1 MKYGIYNAYWTH
13 EWSADYE
20 SSLDAAKAA
29 SVFAANGDL
38 DEAGFYSG
46 AWANTPIPVILVGT
60 TSGTGSE
67 MTRVAVL
74 TDSRGRKHS
83 IKHDL
88 LSPALSFGDSRGK
101 EIGMP
106 MDKLRRVVI
115 GTAIFTV
122 APALAIVI
130 SVISLSK
137 KLGIPLP
144 WMRLSVVGAITYET
158 PAAANALSAM
168 GLEWADIMELT
179 ATQYV
184 TVAAVMTM
192 GIMVG
197 IWLVPVVG
205 KRLISGMI
213 NLEKRDKKW
222 GEIFSAALFLGMI
235 SAFLGYVFDSEAST
249 LSAATLR
256 RSERFPFRLLSFC
269 RQQYHSQRPWEDSCC
284 CG

>member
-1 MKYGIYNAYWTH
+1 MQFYVNHPVLFLLAGIIVLIVLAQ
-13 EWSADYE
+13 
-20 SSLDAAKAA
+20 SLFFLRKA
-29 SVFAANGDL
+29 
-38 DEAGFYSG
+38 
-46 AWANTPIPVILVGT
+46 W
-60 TSGTGSE
+60 
-67 MTRVAVL
+67 R
-74 TDSRGRKHS
+74 
-83 IKHDL
+83 
-88 LSPALSFGDSRGK
+88 RGK

-168 GLEWADIMELT
+168 GLEWADILELT

-235 SAFLGYVFDSEAST
+235 SAFLGYVFDDFT
-249 LSAATLR
+249 DIFHGDLRGLIPPLVMFVSAAMMGICGLAMKKLNWRWMNDYALPISLLAGMFSAIPITA
-256 RSERFPFRLLSFC
+256 LLS
-269 RQQYHSQRPWEDSCC
+269 
-284 CG
+284 

>member
-1 MKYGIYNAYWTH
+1 MNL
-13 EWSADYE
+13 E
-20 SSLDAAKAA
+20 
-29 SVFAANGDL
+29 
-38 DEAGFYSG
+38 FYV
-46 AWANTPIPVILVGT
+46 NHPVLY
-60 TSGTGSE
+60 
-67 MTRVAVL
+67 
-74 TDSRGRKHS
+74 
-83 IKHDL
+83 L
-88 LSPALSFGDSRGK
+88 LSGIIVLSVLAQSFFFLRKAWRRGK

-106 MDKLRRVVI
+106 MDKLKRVAI
-115 GTAIFTV
+115 GTAVFTV

-137 KLGIPLP
+137 KLGVPLP

-168 GLEWADIMELT
+168 GLEWAEITNLT

-205 KRLISGMI
+205 KKIIGGMI

-222 GEIFSAALFLGMI
+222 GDIFSASLFLGMI
-235 SAFLGYVFDSEAST
+235 SAFLGYVFDDFTDIFHGNLRGLIPPLVMLVSALVMGLCGLALKKLNWKWMNDYALPISLLVGMISAIPIT
-249 LSAATLR
+249 VWLS
-256 RSERFPFRLLSFC
+256 
-269 RQQYHSQRPWEDSCC
+269 
-284 CG
+284 

>member
-1 MKYGIYNAYWTH
+1 MQFQVNHPVLFLLAGIIV
-13 EWSADYE
+13 
-20 SSLDAAKAA
+20 L
-29 SVFAANGDL
+29 
-38 DEAGFYSG
+38 
-46 AWANTPIPVILVGT
+46 
-60 TSGTGSE
+60 
-67 MTRVAVL
+67 AVL
-74 TDSRGRKHS
+74 AQSVYF
-83 IKHDL
+83 L
-88 LSPALSFGDSRGK
+88 LKAWRHGK
-101 EIGMP
+101 KIGMP
-106 MDKLRRVVI
+106 MDKLKRI
-115 GTAIFTV
+115 ALSTAIFTV

-168 GLEWADIMELT
+168 GLEWAEITSLT

-205 KRLISGMI
+205 KRLIGGMI

-235 SAFLGYVFDSEAST
+235 SAFLGYVFDDFTSVFHGDTSGLIPPLVMLCSALTMGICALAMKKLHWRWMNDYALPISLLVGM
-249 LSAATLR
+249 LSAIPITAWL
-256 RSERFPFRLLSFC
+256 
-269 RQQYHSQRPWEDSCC
+269 
-284 CG
+284 G

>member
-1 MKYGIYNAYWTH
+1 MQFQVNHPVLFLLAGIIV
-13 EWSADYE
+13 
-20 SSLDAAKAA
+20 L
-29 SVFAANGDL
+29 
-38 DEAGFYSG
+38 
-46 AWANTPIPVILVGT
+46 
-60 TSGTGSE
+60 
-67 MTRVAVL
+67 AVL
-74 TDSRGRKHS
+74 AQSVYF
-83 IKHDL
+83 L
-88 LSPALSFGDSRGK
+88 LKAWRHGK

-106 MDKLRRVVI
+106 MDKLKRI
-115 GTAIFTV
+115 ALSTAIFTV

-168 GLEWADIMELT
+168 GLEWAEITSLT

-205 KRLISGMI
+205 KRLIGGMI

-235 SAFLGYVFDSEAST
+235 SAFLGYVFDDFTSVFHGDTSGLIPPLVMLCSALTMGICALAMKKLHWRWMNDYALPISLLVGM
-249 LSAATLR
+249 LSAIPITAWL
-256 RSERFPFRLLSFC
+256 
-269 RQQYHSQRPWEDSCC
+269 
-284 CG
+284 G

>member
-1 MKYGIYNAYWTH
+1 MQFYVNHPVLFLLAGIIVLIVLAQ
-13 EWSADYE
+13 
-20 SSLDAAKAA
+20 SLFFLRKA
-29 SVFAANGDL
+29 
-38 DEAGFYSG
+38 
-46 AWANTPIPVILVGT
+46 W
-60 TSGTGSE
+60 
-67 MTRVAVL
+67 R
-74 TDSRGRKHS
+74 
-83 IKHDL
+83 
-88 LSPALSFGDSRGK
+88 RGK

-168 GLEWADIMELT
+168 GLEWANILELT

-205 KRLISGMI
+205 KKLISGMI

-235 SAFLGYVFDSEAST
+235 SAFLGYVFDDFT
-249 LSAATLR
+249 DIFHGDLRGLIPPLVMLVSAAMMGICALAMKKLNWR
-256 RSERFPFRLLSFC
+256 WMNDYALPISLLAGMISAI
-269 RQQYHSQRPWEDSCC
+269 PITALL
-284 CG
+284 G

>member
-1 MKYGIYNAYWTH
+1 MQFYVNHPVLYLLAGIIVLIVLAQ
-13 EWSADYE
+13 
-20 SSLDAAKAA
+20 SLFFLLKA
-29 SVFAANGDL
+29 
-38 DEAGFYSG
+38 
-46 AWANTPIPVILVGT
+46 W
-60 TSGTGSE
+60 
-67 MTRVAVL
+67 R
-74 TDSRGRKHS
+74 H
-83 IKHDL
+83 
-88 LSPALSFGDSRGK
+88 GK

-115 GTAIFTV
+115 GTAIFTI

-168 GLEWADIMELT
+168 GLEWAKIQELT

-184 TVAAVMTM
+184 TVASVMTM

-205 KRLISGMI
+205 KKLISGMI

-235 SAFLGYVFDSEAST
+235 SAFLGYVFDDFT
-249 LSAATLR
+249 DIFHGDLHGLIPPLVMLVSAAMMGICALAMKKLNWR
-256 RSERFPFRLLSFC
+256 WMNDYALPISLLTGMISAI
-269 RQQYHSQRPWEDSCC
+269 PITALL
-284 CG
+284 G

>member
-1 MKYGIYNAYWTH
+1 MQFQVNHPVLFLLAGIIV
-13 EWSADYE
+13 
-20 SSLDAAKAA
+20 L
-29 SVFAANGDL
+29 
-38 DEAGFYSG
+38 
-46 AWANTPIPVILVGT
+46 
-60 TSGTGSE
+60 
-67 MTRVAVL
+67 AVL
-74 TDSRGRKHS
+74 AQSVYF
-83 IKHDL
+83 L
-88 LSPALSFGDSRGK
+88 LKAWRHGK

-106 MDKLRRVVI
+106 MDKLKRI
-115 GTAIFTV
+115 ALSTAIFTV

-144 WMRLSVVGAITYET
+144 SMRLSVVGAITYET

-168 GLEWADIMELT
+168 GLEWAEITSLT

-205 KRLISGMI
+205 KRLIGGMI

-235 SAFLGYVFDSEAST
+235 SAFLGYVFDDFTSVFHGDTSGLIPPLVMLCSALTMGICALAMKKLHWRWMNDYALPISLLVGM
-249 LSAATLR
+249 LSAIPITA
-256 RSERFPFRLLSFC
+256 
-269 RQQYHSQRPWEDSCC
+269 WI
-284 CG
+284 G

>member
-1 MKYGIYNAYWTH
+1 MQFYVNHPVLFLLAGIIVLIVLAQ
-13 EWSADYE
+13 
-20 SSLDAAKAA
+20 SLFFLRKA
-29 SVFAANGDL
+29 
-38 DEAGFYSG
+38 
-46 AWANTPIPVILVGT
+46 W
-60 TSGTGSE
+60 
-67 MTRVAVL
+67 R
-74 TDSRGRKHS
+74 
-83 IKHDL
+83 
-88 LSPALSFGDSRGK
+88 RGK

-168 GLEWADIMELT
+168 GLEWADILELT

-235 SAFLGYVFDSEAST
+235 SAFLGYVFDDFT
-249 LSAATLR
+249 DIFHGDLRGLIPPLVMFVSAAMMGICGLAMKKLNWRWMNDYALPISLLAGMISAMPITA
-256 RSERFPFRLLSFC
+256 LLS
-269 RQQYHSQRPWEDSCC
+269 
-284 CG
+284 

>member
-1 MKYGIYNAYWTH
+1 MEFQVNHPILFLLAGGIV
-13 EWSADYE
+13 
-20 SSLDAAKAA
+20 L
-29 SVFAANGDL
+29 
-38 DEAGFYSG
+38 
-46 AWANTPIPVILVGT
+46 
-60 TSGTGSE
+60 
-67 MTRVAVL
+67 AVL
-74 TDSRGRKHS
+74 AQSLFFLRKAWRH
-83 IKHDL
+83 
-88 LSPALSFGDSRGK
+88 GK

-106 MDKLRRVVI
+106 MDKLRRVAL
-115 GTAIFTV
+115 GTAVFTV

-168 GLEWADIMELT
+168 GLEWAEIRELT

-184 TVAAVMTM
+184 TVSAVMTM

-205 KRLISGMI
+205 KKIIGGML

-235 SAFLGYVFDSEAST
+235 SAFLGYVFDDFTDIFHGDLRGLIPPLVMLVSASVMGLCGLALKKLNWRWMNDYALP
-249 LSAATLR
+249 LSLLIGMIAAIPITAAL
-256 RSERFPFRLLSFC
+256 
-269 RQQYHSQRPWEDSCC
+269 
-284 CG
+284 G

>member
-1 MKYGIYNAYWTH
+1 MQFYVNHPVLFMLAGIIVLIVLAQ
-13 EWSADYE
+13 
-20 SSLDAAKAA
+20 SLFFFRKA
-29 SVFAANGDL
+29 
-38 DEAGFYSG
+38 
-46 AWANTPIPVILVGT
+46 W
-60 TSGTGSE
+60 
-67 MTRVAVL
+67 R
-74 TDSRGRKHS
+74 
-83 IKHDL
+83 
-88 LSPALSFGDSRGK
+88 RGK

-106 MDKLRRVVI
+106 MVKLRRVVI
-115 GTAIFTV
+115 GTAIFTI

-168 GLEWADIMELT
+168 GLEWAKIQELT

-205 KRLISGMI
+205 KKLINGMI

-235 SAFLGYVFDSEAST
+235 SAFLGYVFDDFT
-249 LSAATLR
+249 DIFRGDLRGLIPPLVMLVSAAMMGICALAMKKLNWR
-256 RSERFPFRLLSFC
+256 WMNDYALPISLLAGMISAI
-269 RQQYHSQRPWEDSCC
+269 PITALL
-284 CG
+284 G

>member
-1 MKYGIYNAYWTH
+1 MQFYVNHPVLFLLAGIIVLIVLAQ
-13 EWSADYE
+13 
-20 SSLDAAKAA
+20 SLFFLRKA
-29 SVFAANGDL
+29 
-38 DEAGFYSG
+38 
-46 AWANTPIPVILVGT
+46 W
-60 TSGTGSE
+60 
-67 MTRVAVL
+67 R
-74 TDSRGRKHS
+74 
-83 IKHDL
+83 
-88 LSPALSFGDSRGK
+88 RGK

-137 KLGIPLP
+137 KLGVALP

-168 GLEWADIMELT
+168 GLEWADILELT

-235 SAFLGYVFDSEAST
+235 SAFLGYVFDDFT
-249 LSAATLR
+249 DIFHGDLRGLIPPLVMFVSAAMMGICGLAMKKLNWRWMNDYALPISLLAGMISAIPITA
-256 RSERFPFRLLSFC
+256 LLS
-269 RQQYHSQRPWEDSCC
+269 
-284 CG
+284 

>member
-1 MKYGIYNAYWTH
+1 MEFRVNHPILFLLAGIVV
-13 EWSADYE
+13 
-20 SSLDAAKAA
+20 L
-29 SVFAANGDL
+29 
-38 DEAGFYSG
+38 
-46 AWANTPIPVILVGT
+46 
-60 TSGTGSE
+60 
-67 MTRVAVL
+67 AVL
-74 TDSRGRKHS
+74 LQSLFFLRKAWRH
-83 IKHDL
+83 
-88 LSPALSFGDSRGK
+88 GK

-106 MDKLRRVVI
+106 MDKLKRVTI
-115 GTAIFTV
+115 STAIFTI

-168 GLEWADIMELT
+168 GLEWAQLTYLT

-184 TVAAVMTM
+184 TVASVMTM

-205 KRLISGMI
+205 KKLIGGMI

-222 GEIFSAALFLGMI
+222 GEIFSASLFLGMI
-235 SAFLGYVFDSEAST
+235 SAFLGYVFDDFTDVFHGDMKGLIPPAVM
-249 LSAATLR
+249 LVSALMMGICALALKKLKWRWMNDYALPISLLVGMISAIPITA
-256 RSERFPFRLLSFC
+256 LLS
-269 RQQYHSQRPWEDSCC
+269 
-284 CG
+284 

>member
-1 MKYGIYNAYWTH
+1 MQFQVNHPVLFLLAGIIV
-13 EWSADYE
+13 
-20 SSLDAAKAA
+20 L
-29 SVFAANGDL
+29 
-38 DEAGFYSG
+38 
-46 AWANTPIPVILVGT
+46 
-60 TSGTGSE
+60 
-67 MTRVAVL
+67 AVL
-74 TDSRGRKHS
+74 AQSVYF
-83 IKHDL
+83 L
-88 LSPALSFGDSRGK
+88 LKAWRHGK

-106 MDKLRRVVI
+106 MDKLKRI
-115 GTAIFTV
+115 ALSTAIFTV

-168 GLEWADIMELT
+168 GLEWAEITSLT

-205 KRLISGMI
+205 KRLIGGMI
-213 NLEKRDKKW
+213 SLEKRDKKW

-235 SAFLGYVFDSEAST
+235 SAFLGYVFDDFTSVFHGDTSGLIPPLVMLCSALTMGICALAMKKLHWRWMNDYALPISLLVGM
-249 LSAATLR
+249 LSAIPITAWL
-256 RSERFPFRLLSFC
+256 
-269 RQQYHSQRPWEDSCC
+269 
-284 CG
+284 G

>member
-1 MKYGIYNAYWTH
+1 MQFQVNHPVLFLLAGIIV
-13 EWSADYE
+13 
-20 SSLDAAKAA
+20 L
-29 SVFAANGDL
+29 
-38 DEAGFYSG
+38 
-46 AWANTPIPVILVGT
+46 
-60 TSGTGSE
+60 
-67 MTRVAVL
+67 AVL
-74 TDSRGRKHS
+74 AQSVYF
-83 IKHDL
+83 L
-88 LSPALSFGDSRGK
+88 LKAWQHGK

-106 MDKLRRVVI
+106 MDKLKRI
-115 GTAIFTV
+115 ALSTAIFTV

-168 GLEWADIMELT
+168 GLEWAEITSLT

-197 IWLVPVVG
+197 IWLVPLVG
-205 KRLISGMI
+205 KRVIGGMI
-213 NLEKRDKKW
+213 SLEKRDKKW

-235 SAFLGYVFDSEAST
+235 SAFLGYVFDDFTSVFHGDTSGLIPPLVMLCSALTMGICALAMKKLHWRWMNDYALPISLLIGM
-249 LSAATLR
+249 LSAIPITAWL
-256 RSERFPFRLLSFC
+256 
-269 RQQYHSQRPWEDSCC
+269 
-284 CG
+284 G